1 MTRDQRDA
9 SFRNEELFRLVT
21 EKVEDFAIFA
31 VDLDG
36 TTASWN
42 AGVEKLLGYGE
53 AEFVGRNS
61 CAIFTPED
69 IERGEC
75 RREMLVAAVE
85 GRAEDRRWH
94 LRRDGTRFWANGLL
108 MALRDEAGV
117 LRGYA
122 KILRDETARKQA
134 EDRLRDSEAFA
145 HNILESISDA
155 FYALDR
161 EWRFTY
167 LNPQCERQLRRS
179 REELL
184 GKVIWEE
191 FPEAAAT
198 VFHEQYK
205 HAVASGAAV
214 TFETFYP
221 PLEAW
226 FEIHAYPSPSGLSV
240 YFHDINKRKRAEATL
255 RASQTRLALSLQAG
269 RAGTF
274 EWDIVTGM
282 NVWSPELEA
291 LYGVPAG
298 TFEGNFEAWTK
309 RIVPEDAQA
318 VEAGIRG
325 VLAGRRDD
333 YDYEFRAVLPDNS
346 VRWLAGRGRF
356 EYDAATGRPLRMIGI
371 NVDID
376 DRKRAEAER
385 DRLLASERAARAEA
399 ERQRD
404 FVQLVLDHAPLAIG
418 VVEGAEHRFALVNP
432 GTERQTG
439 LPREQLIGRL
449 HAEAVPEADE
459 VVAPILKRV
468 YETGASETQ
477 EIAAVMPNGS
487 ERELRVTWTP
497 LPGADGRPRAVLYL
511 ALDITG
517 RKAAETRLRE
527 SEERYR
533 ALFASIDEG
542 FCVIEMLFDERGRP
556 ADYRFIEFNPAFERL
571 TGIPADAALGGK
583 TVRELIPNLEDHWFE
598 TYGRVALTGEPTR
611 FVNGSEAMR
620 RWFDVYAFRA
630 GRPEERKVAILFN
643 NITERKRTENAL
655 RESQERLQMAMAAA
669 QIYSW
674 EMNLATQRVEWSENL
689 ERVIGFSLPEDFGA
703 LLDFL
708 HPEDREPTTRK
719 ILAAAEGGHVYES
732 EFRLVNQ
739 ATGEIVWVRGQGVL
753 THSATDGQPRFAG
766 ITQNI
771 TERKRAEDERERLL
785 SEAQEANRL
794 KDEFLATLSHELRTP
809 LTAIL
814 GWSHLLQTSDFD
826 AAARARALETIERN
840 ARAQTQLIDD
850 LLDTSRI
857 ITGKLRLDV
866 RPVDL
871 ASVVA
876 AATETARPAAE
887 ARDIR
892 LRTLLDT
899 QAGLIS
905 GDPDRLQQVVW
916 NLLSNAIKFTPKGG
930 SVEVRLGRTAAHVE
944 ITVTDTGRGIAPEF
958 LPHVF
963 DRFRQAD
970 QTTTRTHGGLGL
982 GLAIV
987 RQLVELHGGSV
998 QVESEGEG
1006 RGTSFNVSLPL
1017 LLPPRRETADEP
1029 AGDAATGAH
1038 PAHAPG
1044 EHNCLPELAGLRVLV
1059 VDDEADTREL
1069 LAAVLV
1075 SCGAEVIQAAT
1086 ASEAFEQVERARPD
1100 VIVTDIGMP
1109 EEDGYSLLARIREL
1123 PPERGGGTPAAALT
1137 AYARAEDRTRA
1148 LRSGF
1153 QMHVSKPV
1161 EPAKL
1166 IAVVATLAGRTD
1178 GAK

>member
-1 MTRDQRDA
+1 MTRDQRGA
-9 SFRNEELFRLVT
+9 AFRNEELFRLVA
-21 EKVEDFAIFA
+21 EKVEDFAVFA

-36 TTASWN
+36 TAASWN
-42 AGVEKLLGYGE
+42 PGVEKLLGYGE
-53 AEFVGRNS
+53 EEFVGQNS
-61 CAIFTPED
+61 CVIFTPED
-69 IERGEC
+69 NARGEC
-75 RREMLVAAVE
+75 QREMLVAAVE

-94 LRRDGTRFWANGLL
+94 VRRDGTRFWASGLL
-108 MALRDEAGV
+108 MSLRDDEGV

-122 KILRDETARKQA
+122 KILRDETPRKQA

-145 HNILESISDA
+145 RNILESISDA
-155 FYALDR
+155 FFALDR

-167 LNPQCERQLRRS
+167 LNPQCEPLLRRR

-191 FPEAAAT
+191 FPEAVSS
-198 VFHEQYK
+198 VFYKQYNQ
-205 HAVASGAAV
+205 AVTSGVGV
-214 TFETFYP
+214 TFEAFYL
-221 PLEAW
+221 PLEGW
-226 FEIHAYPSPSGLSV
+226 FEIHAYPSAAGLSI

-255 RASQTRLALSLQAG
+255 RESQTRLALSLQAG

-274 EWDIVTGM
+274 EWDIVTGA

-298 TFEGNFEAWTK
+298 TFEGNFEAWA
-309 RIVPEDAQA
+309 RRVVPEDAQV
-318 VEAGIRG
+318 VEAGIRR
-325 VLAGRRDD
+325 VLAERRDE

-356 EYDAATGRPLRMIGI
+356 EYEAASGRPLRMIGI

-404 FVQLVLDHAPLAIG
+404 FAQLVLDHAPLAIG
-418 VVEGAEHRFALVNP
+418 VLEGAEHRFALVNP

-439 LPREQLIGRL
+439 LTREQLIGRP
-449 HAEAVPEADE
+449 HAEAVPAADE

-477 EIAAVMPNGS
+477 EIAVVMPNGS
-487 ERELRVTWTP
+487 ESQVRVTWTP

-511 ALDITG
+511 SLDITG

-533 ALFASIDEG
+533 TLFASIDEG
-542 FCVIEMLFDERGRP
+542 FCVIEMLFDEHDRP

-571 TGIPADAALGGK
+571 TGIPAAEALGGK
-583 TVRELIPNLEDHWFE
+583 TVRQLIPNLEEHWFE
-598 TYGRVALTGEPTR
+598 TYGRVALTGEPIR
-611 FVNGSEAMR
+611 FVNGSEAMQ
-620 RWFDVYAFRA
+620 RWFDVYAFRT
-630 GRPEERKVAILFN
+630 GRPEEHKVAVLFN
-643 NITERKRTENAL
+643 DITARKRTENAL

-674 EMNLATQRVEWSENL
+674 EMNLTTQQVEWSENL
-689 ERVIGFSLPEDFGA
+689 ERVIGFSLPQDFGA

-708 HPEDREPTTRK
+708 HPDDREATVGK

-732 EFRLVNQ
+732 EFRLVNPVS
-739 ATGEIVWVRGQGVL
+739 GEIVWVRGQGLL
-753 THSATDGQPRFAG
+753 THSATDRQPRFAG

-814 GWSHLLQTSDFD
+814 GWSHLLRTSDFD
-826 AAARARALETIERN
+826 AAARARALDTIERN

-857 ITGKLRLDV
+857 ITGKLRLNV

-871 ASVVA
+871 ASIVA
-876 AATETARPAAE
+876 AAAETARPAAE
-887 ARDIR
+887 ARSIR

-930 SVEVRLGRTAAHVE
+930 NVEVRLERAAAHVE
-944 ITVTDTGRGIAPEF
+944 ITVADTGRGIAPEF

-1006 RGTSFNVSLPL
+1006 RGTSFIVSLPL
-1017 LLPPRRETADEP
+1017 LPPHRETPNRP
-1029 AGDAATGAH
+1029 ASDSAQDLD
-1038 PAHAPG
+1038 
-1044 EHNCLPELAGLRVLV
+1044 EHNCPPELAGLRVLV

-1069 LAAVLV
+1069 LAAVLA
-1075 SCGAEVIQAAT
+1075 SCGAQVMQAAT
-1086 ASEAFEQVERARPD
+1086 AAEAFAQIERTRPD
-1100 VIVTDIGMP
+1100 VLVTDIGMP

-1166 IAVVATLAGRTD
+1166 IDIVATLAGRPR